1 MRPAPAEITD
11 QIYRRWWADVFA
23 MLVAMLVDKRR
34 ISLDRPTTSWSHDVL
49 AEARISLAPLTAQI
63 AVTAGELS
71 PFPGDPVDR
80 ISHRDRGRD
89 RCADPDEGH
98 PDPQPCPRELASRR
112 VVTDASGITEAARGG
127 QGGEG
132 HPPRPPR
139 RPRRRTAR

>member
-63 AVTAGELS
+63 AVNAGELR

-80 ISHRDRGRD
+80 ILTATAVEIGVPILTKDTRIRSH
-89 RCADPDEGH
+89 
-98 PDPQPCPRELASRR
+98 
-112 VVTDASGITEAARGG
+112 ARGSSL
-127 QGGEG
+127 
-132 HPPRPPR
+132 R
-139 RPRRRTAR
+139 AVW